1 MSEHMTEWLNAYMD
15 GELKGRRLHQVEEHL
30 AGCDVCRAELESLR
44 NLSAVL
50 QEVPAPEFTSSE
62 RFAAQVNL
70 RLPHEM
76 PKATNPNVREIGWW
90 LIPVSLLMIW
100 FFLGALT
107 WMNNALSTASGLG
120 LLHNAPTWLVSNS
133 SNEAV
138 WSNAL
143 SRIGLLGGTNL
154 EWAKGIESFTR
165 NGLPQFIWHI
175 SIAILYLTWIT
186 IWWARQKHQG
196 HDQLPNAEAGSRS
209 N

>member
-50 QEVPAPEFTSSE
+50 HEIPTPEFISSE

-76 PKATNPNVREIGWW
+76 PKATNPTVREIGWW
-90 LIPVSLLMIW
+90 MIPVSLLMIW

-120 LLHNAPTWLVSNS
+120 LLHNAPIWLVSNS
-133 SNEAV
+133 SNEAI

-165 NGLPQFIWHI
+165 NVLPQFIWHI

-196 HDQLPNAEAGSRS
+196 HGQLPNAEAGSRS